1 MIFSIFKGASVNRE
15 LFQDDPEN
23 SLEAI
28 QIKNLT
34 KVFSNGKLAV
44 TNLSLNLYE
53 GQILSFL
60 GHNGAGKT
68 TTM

>member
-1 MIFSIFKGASVNRE
+1 MFEGTSVNRE
-15 LFQDDPEN
+15 LFEDEPEN

-28 QIKNLT
+28 QINNLT

>member
-1 MIFSIFKGASVNRE
+1 MNRE
-15 LFQDDPEN
+15 LFQDDPED

-28 QIKNLT
+28 QIKKLT

>member
-1 MIFSIFKGASVNRE
+1 MNRE

>member
-1 MIFSIFKGASVNRE
+1 MNRE
-15 LFQDDPEN
+15 LFEDEPEN

-28 QIKNLT
+28 QINNLT

>member
-1 MIFSIFKGASVNRE
+1 MNLE